1 KSTDKAAKSQ
11 PLDASK
17 VEHEKA
23 DQESDQPEYQ
33 LMEYIEKEEKKAGR
47 KLIKTMIKQGM
58 PENYGQK
65 NW

>member
-1 KSTDKAAKSQ
+1 
-11 PLDASK
+11 
-17 VEHEKA
+17 
-23 DQESDQPEYQ
+23 
-33 LMEYIEKEEKKAGR
+33 MEYIEKEEKKAGR